1 MIIFMTGIS
10 MEFSSQFGFI
20 TTRGIVAQLFLKI
33 LKLVCFKKCVY
44 VKLTQANHYCFGHK
58 RFCQSNN
65 NESFPKKKKKSFP
78 STFNSKSIHVRR
90 HLAQYSDANFQIF
103 TAAYICDNK
112 KLLSNNNC
120 QHIPNSFFS

>member
-1 MIIFMTGIS
+1 MKVF
-10 MEFSSQFGFI
+10 Q
-20 TTRGIVAQLFLKI
+20 
-33 LKLVCFKKCVY
+33 
-44 VKLTQANHYCFGHK
+44 
-58 RFCQSNN
+58 
-65 NESFPKKKKKSFP
+65 KKKKKSFP

-120 QHIPNSFFS
+120 HIFPTHFLVKMLNKWISVFEIKNQYNWQETGIYIHPGK